1 VVNSVKKLGIGSNGL
16 IHVNFKKI
24 KVCIFYMK
32 KLKNIVFECK
42 LYIVISHKK
51 KLHTHTH
58 THTYIYIYIIEK
70 LRNISW
76 GFRQNIY
83 EAKHS

>member
-1 VVNSVKKLGIGSNGL
+1 
-16 IHVNFKKI
+16 
-24 KVCIFYMK
+24 MK

-58 THTYIYIYIIEK
+58 IYIYIIEK

>member
-51 KLHTHTH
+51 NYTH
-58 THTYIYIYIIEK
+58 THTYIYHRKVKKYFMGI
-70 LRNISW
+70 
-76 GFRQNIY
+76 
-83 EAKHS
+83 

>member
-1 VVNSVKKLGIGSNGL
+1 
-16 IHVNFKKI
+16 
-24 KVCIFYMK
+24 MK

-58 THTYIYIYIIEK
+58 THIYIYIYHRKVKKYFMGI
-70 LRNISW
+70 
-76 GFRQNIY
+76 
-83 EAKHS
+83 